1 MSIRWDKWNSAYD
14 PREAELRS
22 MFGEPPSSD
31 EIVERVSHRFEAAMT
46 RIFAADNAA
55 HYDIPPPE
63 QPTGHTG

>member
-1 MSIRWDKWNSAYD
+1 MPIRWDKWNSAYD

-22 MFGEPPSSD
+22 MLCEPPSSD

-55 HYDIPPPE
+55 RQDLPLADQAP
-63 QPTGHTG
+63 GHTG